1 MNQVLAGIRKWID
14 NSSSKQKLT
23 AGLTVIGVLATAAL
37 MSMGGTSGVAQDPLG
52 STTFYFISAFV
63 KLMVVLLLI
72 VGSALIFRR
81 WLQTGSSGKPAR
93 QMRLVETIRLSPK
106 QAIHLVVIGEQKL
119 LIGATDQNV
128 ALISPIEDNLS
139 SVLAEETQPQPI
151 LDFGSMF
158 RSINLSAGNTQ
169 AKE

>member
-1 MNQVLAGIRKWID
+1 
-14 NSSSKQKLT
+14 
-23 AGLTVIGVLATAAL
+23 
-37 MSMGGTSGVAQDPLG
+37 
-52 STTFYFISAFV
+52 
-63 KLMVVLLLI
+63 
-72 VGSALIFRR
+72 
-81 WLQTGSSGKPAR
+81 
-93 QMRLVETIRLSPK
+93 MRLVETIRLSPK

-139 SVLAEETQPQPI
+139 SVIAEETQPQPI